1 MDDNGRSA
9 ASQHVAELQSLL
21 NAGLASPLKGIREV
35 VVFGFPH
42 HRNAGDHM
50 IWLGQLRLLRNL
62 GIKVRGAGPL
72 FGFDEQMVRRLSPDV
87 AIIISGGGNFGDL
100 WSELQIHREQV
111 IRSAS
116 GKRVIQF
123 PQSLNFRYA
132 DSVDTIRDVL
142 SDHGD
147 VTLTW
152 RDEPSFAAAG
162 ELFPDVKSILVP
174 DIAFALGPLSATC
187 RPEVPILCIS
197 RKDYEGGEL
206 AALRLPD
213 VKQADWSADPKLSSV
228 ITREL
233 VLAMLQAEG
242 MVGPGIGARARL
254 SLCTTNARIT
264 TMMARSQLSTAQ
276 VVVSDRLHAS
286 VMCTL
291 MGKPHVIV
299 DDRNAKISSFL
310 NSWMAK
316 SELVTIAS
324 SPQEAIDVARNL
336 AEKMRSE

>member
-1 MDDNGRSA
+1 MDDNRRSA
-9 ASQHVAELQSLL
+9 ASRHVAELQSLL
-21 NAGLASPLKGIREV
+21 NAGLAPLLEGIHEV
-35 VVFGFPH
+35 VVFGFPY

-50 IWLGQLRLLRNL
+50 IWLGQLRVLKNL
-62 GIKVRGAGPL
+62 GIKVRGAAPL
-72 FGFDEQMVRRLSPDV
+72 FGFDAHMVRRLPPDV
-87 AIIISGGGNFGDL
+87 AIVISGGGNFGDL
-100 WSELQIHREQV
+100 WSDLQIHREQV

-116 GKRVIQF
+116 GRRVVQF

-132 DSVDTIRDVL
+132 ENVDAIRDVL

-152 RDEPSFAAAG
+152 RDEPSFAAAC

-174 DIAFALGPLSATC
+174 DVAFALGPQSATGQ
-187 RPEVPILCIS
+187 PEVPILCIS

-213 VKQADWSADPKLSSV
+213 VKQADWSADPKLSSLM
-228 ITREL
+228 TREL
-233 VLAMLQAEG
+233 VLTILQAEG
-242 MVGPGIGARARL
+242 MVGPGIGIRARMG
-254 SLCTTNARIT
+254 LCTTDARIT
-264 TMMARSQLSTAQ
+264 TRMARLQLSTAQ

-310 NSWMAK
+310 NSWMAE
-316 SELVTIAS
+316 SELVTIAG
-324 SPQEAIDVARNL
+324 SPQEAVDVARNL
-336 AEKMRSE
+336 VEKQRVE